1 MHLLRNAM
9 SDYERR
15 GITAQ
20 PIFPDRREFTSEV
33 MNSFGP
39 GPVGPHD
46 ARNTALAILSGAVLG
61 RALSRRGR
69 GA

>member
-1 MHLLRNAM
+1 M
-9 SDYERR
+9 SDSQRR
-15 GITAQ
+15 GIVAS

-33 MNSFGP
+33 LNSFGP

-46 ARNTALAILSGAVLG
+46 ARNTALAILGGAVLG